1 MALNSDKYK
10 KNMEEG
16 AKATKSA
23 AGAADELK
31 QNIKDAL
38 FFTRDYADEAK
49 RLTKEVMGST
59 IAASETAKAF
69 KDVAK
74 AAKAITDNY
83 AEVLS
88 GEKKYSD
95 LIKERQTL
103 NRADRGFQ
111 TEYEQFLSTILQDQ
125 TQINSALKGGLDVM
139 EMVTNA
145 GAKLTNAQYDLLDI
159 YQQQNQQ

>member
-1 MALNSDKYK
+1 MN
-10 KNMEEG
+10 
-16 AKATKSA
+16 
-23 AGAADELK
+23 LK

-38 FFTRDYADEAK
+38 FFARDYADEAK
-49 RLTKEVMGST
+49 KLAKEVMGST

-74 AAKAITDNY
+74 AAKAISDEY

-88 GEKKYSD
+88 GEKKYAD

-103 NRADRGFQ
+103 NQADKGFQ
-111 TEYEQFLSTILQDQ
+111 TEYEQFLSTILSDQ
-125 TQINSALKGGLDVM
+125 TQINNALAGGLDVM

-145 GAKLTNAQYDLLDI
+145 GADLTNAQYDLLQI
-159 YQQQNQQ
+159 YQEQNQQLLDEKRQFR